1 MHNKQVKYDTKP
13 ENIVMGNMRAQ
24 PVFKASKG
32 ITRITPPIIPLT
44 RPITVIKLEIAIF
57 LCFAIEGV
65 SIKAKIKIQLDLNS
79 TYY

>member
-1 MHNKQVKYDTKP
+1 
-13 ENIVMGNMRAQ
+13 MGNMRTQ

-32 ITRITPPIIPLT
+32 RTRITPPIIPLT

-57 LCFAIEGV
+57 LYFTIEGV
-65 SIKAKIKIQLDLNS
+65 SINANIKIQLDSNS